1 MSVVGIVVCC
11 SFLPSDAA
19 NRSNSTRPIGDGT
32 RRRRGGLGFYC
43 DEAARRAS
51 WRRSAG
57 AADGEEARRACR
69 QHHLCRGDPSGL
81 WVDTREHLEGAAC
94 NLKSLRG

>member
-19 NRSNSTRPIGDGT
+19 NRSYLTRPIEDGT

-43 DEAARRAS
+43 DEAAHRAG
-51 WRRSAG
+51 WRRSAA
-57 AADGEEARRACR
+57 AADGGEARHACGNITSAEGIP
-69 QHHLCRGDPSGL
+69 LVDGWILGSTRGAL
-81 WVDTREHLEGAAC
+81 HVI
-94 NLKSLRG
+94 